1 MLLELAG
8 ENLRNLNAFSI
19 EPGEQINVVVG
30 RNAAG
35 KTSLLEAIYILS
47 LGRTFRTARLDEV
60 IRSGCDSAWVRG
72 HARDTASTRSTRLG
86 IARSKGSTVCRIDG
100 HNVGSASELARYL
113 PVQILHPE
121 SHRLLSGSPAHRRAF
136 IDWGCFYQD
145 SRFFPAWTRFRR
157 ALNQRNAALKQ
168 RGDLRVLS
176 GIEAEYCAAA
186 EQVDSFRSEYIDSLR
201 ASLTQMSDLWP
212 TDSGWELEYRRGW
225 GGDRPLSEILSSERE
240 QARRVGHSLAGPQRA
255 ELLVKSNG
263 ERVSSVFSRGQ
274 LKRAAAALLLS
285 QTHAFERTTSRDVL
299 VLVDDLPS
307 ELDADA
313 REVLLATLA
322 ERRRQC
328 FITALS
334 PKDLELTA
342 IAEHRMFHVEH
353 GRLSELV

>member
-1 MLLELAG
+1 
-8 ENLRNLNAFSI
+8 
-19 EPGEQINVVVG
+19 
-30 RNAAG
+30 
-35 KTSLLEAIYILS
+35 
-47 LGRTFRTARLDEV
+47 
-60 IRSGCDSAWVRG
+60 
-72 HARDTASTRSTRLG
+72 
-86 IARSKGSTVCRIDG
+86 
-100 HNVGSASELARYL
+100 L

-145 SRFFPAWTRFRR
+145 PRFFPAWTRFRR

-168 RGDLRVLS
+168 RSDLRVLS
-176 GIEAEYCAAA
+176 GIESEFCIAA
-186 EQVDSFRSEYIDSLR
+186 EQVDTFRGEYVSSLR
-201 ASLTQMSDLWP
+201 ASLSMMGSLWP
-212 TDSGWELEYRRGW
+212 TGTEWDLEYRRGW
-225 GGDRPLSEILSSERE
+225 GSDRPLSEILSSERE

-255 ELLVKSNG
+255 DLLVKSNG

-285 QTHAFERTTSRDVL
+285 QTHAFEQSTSRDVL

-313 REVLLATLA
+313 RDVLLTTLA
-322 ERRRQC
+322 KRKRQC

-334 PKDLELTA
+334 PKDIDLSAL
-342 IAEHRMFHVEH
+342 AEHRMFHVEH

>member
-47 LGRTFRTARLDEV
+47 VGRTFRAARLDEV

-72 HARDTASTRSTRLG
+72 HARDIASTRSTRLG
-86 IARSKGSTVCRIDG
+86 IARSKGSTVCRVDG
-100 HNVGSASELARYL
+100 QNVGSAAELARYL

-168 RGDLRVLS
+168 RSDLRVLS
-176 GIEAEYCAAA
+176 SIEAEYCAAA
-186 EQVDSFRSEYIDSLR
+186 EQVDIFRSEYIDSLR
-201 ASLTQMSDLWP
+201 VSLAQMSGLWP
-212 TDSGWELEYRRGW
+212 TDNGWDLEYRRGW
-225 GGDRPLSEILSSERE
+225 GMDRPLSEILSSERE

-285 QTHAFERTTSRDVL
+285 QTRAFERTTSRDVL

-307 ELDADA
+307 ELDAEA
-313 REVLLATLA
+313 REVLLSTLA
-322 ERRRQC
+322 ERGRQC

-334 PKDLELTA
+334 PNDLDLTA
-342 IAEHRMFHVEH
+342 TAEHRMFHVEH

>member
-19 EPGEQINVVVG
+19 EPDDQINVIVG

-47 LGRTFRTARLDEV
+47 LGRTFRAARLDEAV
-60 IRSGCDSAWVRG
+60 SSGCASAWVRG
-72 HARDTASTRSTRLG
+72 RVRDGASTQNTRLG
-86 IARSKGSTVCRIDG
+86 VARSKGRTICRIDG
-100 HNVGSASELARYL
+100 QDVSSAAELARHL

-136 IDWGCFYQD
+136 IDWGCFYQNP
-145 SRFFPAWTRFRR
+145 RFFPAWTRFRR
-157 ALNQRNAALKQ
+157 ALSQRNAALKQ
-168 RGDLRVLS
+168 RSDLRLLN
-176 GIEAEYCAAA
+176 GIEAEFCAAA
-186 EQVDSFRSEYIDSLR
+186 EQIDSFRGEYINSLR
-201 ASLTQMSDLWP
+201 TSLEQMRGLWP
-212 TDSGWELEYRRGW
+212 ADTGWDLEYRRGW
-225 GGDRPLSEILSSERE
+225 GTDRELAEILSSERE

-255 ELLVKSNG
+255 ELVVKSRG
-263 ERVSSVFSRGQ
+263 ERVSSIFSRGQ
-274 LKRAAAALLLS
+274 LKRAAAAMLLS
-285 QTHAFERTTSRDVL
+285 QTHAFEQSTSRDVL

-313 REVLLATLA
+313 RDVLLNTLA
-322 ERRRQC
+322 DRKRQC

-334 PKDLELTA
+334 PKDIDLA
-342 IAEHRMFHVEH
+342 RVAKYRMFHVEH